1 MIRILV
7 FGVLAYLAYRYT
19 HNWYAVGGVV
29 LAYILYGIILGAMS
43 GSRNRRDTTTL
54 LGQKMSDA
62 EKAHFGAVAEHQDAM
77 QAHKAQF
84 DPELRK
90 KS

>member
-7 FGVLAYLAYRYT
+7 FAAFGYLAYRYT
-19 HNWYAVGGVV
+19 HNWYVVGAVA
-29 LAYILYGIILGAMS
+29 LAYIAYGVLAGALGS
-43 GSRNRRDTTTL
+43 SRNRRSADTL
-54 LGQKMSDA
+54 LHQKLSDE
-62 EKAHFGAVAEHQDAM
+62 EKAHFGAVADHQQAM

-90 KS
+90 KN

>member
-7 FGVLAYLAYRYT
+7 FAVLAYLAYRYT
-19 HNWYAVGGVV
+19 HNWYAVGGVL
-29 LAYILYGIILGAMS
+29 LAYVLYGLILGLVGA
-43 GSRNRRDTTTL
+43 RRDRRNADTL
-54 LGQKMSDA
+54 LHRKLSDA
-62 EKAHFGAVAEHQDAM
+62 EKAHFGAMAEHQQAM